1 MTRHPGPAPGPTLRT
16 QAAARATSA
25 RTSRRPAPRRVLAG
39 SLLAASAAFAQPVVE
54 QPRPFGHV
62 LGDVVTQR
70 IRLDDFQPAALTLPQ
85 RAGAWFERRAARV
98 ETGADGARWLVVDYQ
113 VVNVPPAA
121 ATLRL
126 PAWELPA
133 AASAP
138 PWRVP
143 AAPLA
148 VAPIVPPASD
158 AGIDLRPDRAAP
170 QVATAALARGLAQ
183 ALVAALAL
191 AAAWAGWWAWRQWRA
206 RHGQP
211 FARALT
217 TLGSASDEG
226 AALRALHLAFDGT
239 AGEVLRATT
248 LERLFHRAP
257 HLEAERRGIEAFYA
271 HSEARFFGGAAAPA
285 PPAPLALARALRKL
299 EKAHEQ

>member
-1 MTRHPGPAPGPTLRT
+1 M
-16 QAAARATSA
+16 
-25 RTSRRPAPRRVLAG
+25 RRPRRRGLACGLSPCSVSPACAPTGTGRVPLPVVWG
-39 SLLAASAAFAQPVVE
+39 SLALAAGAACAQPVVE

-98 ETGADGARWLVVDYQ
+98 ETGPDGARWLAVDYQ

-126 PAWELPA
+126 PAWELPG

-138 PWRVP
+138 PLRVP

-158 AGIDLRPDRAAP
+158 AGVDLRPDRAAP
-170 QVATAALARGLAQ
+170 RVATAAISRGLAQ
-183 ALVAALAL
+183 ALAAALAL
-191 AAAWAGWWAWRQWRA
+191 GAAWAAWWAWRQWRA

-211 FARALT
+211 FARALAT
-217 TLGSASDEG
+217 VGG
-226 AALRALHLAFDGT
+226 AADDAAAFRALHLAFDGT
-239 AGEVLRATT
+239 AGEVLRAAT
-248 LERLFHRAP
+248 LERLFQRAP
-257 HLEAERRGIEAFYA
+257 HLEAERRAIEAFYA
-271 HSEARFFGGAAAPA
+271 HSEARFFGGAAAAP
-285 PPAPLALARALRKL
+285 PPAPLALARALRRL
-299 EKAHEQ
+299 EKAHEA